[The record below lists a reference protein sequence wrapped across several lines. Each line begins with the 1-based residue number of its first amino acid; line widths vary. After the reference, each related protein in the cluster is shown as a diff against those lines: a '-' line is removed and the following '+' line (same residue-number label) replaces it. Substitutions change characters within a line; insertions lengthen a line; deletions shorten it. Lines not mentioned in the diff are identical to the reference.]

1 MAVFANVDTLS
12 ESDQDAPPMQKSKAK
27 AKPKSP
33 VASVKAKSSPS
44 KPKPGPQ
51 KAKAKSV
58 LQTGSK
64 LKKPAARKRPA
75 AASDGEPGD
84 GPSHTTAALVKRS
97 AAGEDSDGG
106 VEPGDDS
113 GLGAAL
119 KRPAAAVAGD
129 DGSNPGDEPGDAPDG
144 APSCSKQPKVS
155 CIYLYKATGKF
166 AVKRDGKQIF
176 QANHHQSNIVSQ
188 SGLEAHLI
196 SVKFPISFLMR
207 QVGGNHVNS
216 DKAKEI
222 ADLASVTF
230 LWHDDV
236 PFNLRLKS
244 Y

>member
-1 MAVFANVDTLS
+1 MSMAVFANVDTLS

-33 VASVKAKSSPS
+33 AASVKAKSSPS
-44 KPKPGPQ
+44 KPNPGPQ
-51 KAKAKSV
+51 KATKSKSV

-64 LKKPAARKRPA
+64 MKKPAAARKRPA
-75 AASDGEPGD
+75 AALGGDSDGRVEPG
-84 GPSHTTAALVKRS
+84 TTAAL
-97 AAGEDSDGG
+97 GEDSDGG

-113 GLGAAL
+113 GLAAVL

-196 SVKFPISFLMR
+196 SVMFDPVSNFFSDAP
-207 QVGGNHVNS
+207 GGWQPC
-216 DKAKEI
+216 E
-222 ADLASVTF
+222 F
-230 LWHDDV
+230 
-236 PFNLRLKS
+236 
-244 Y
+244 